1 MVSENARDMVWG
13 DLLDAKRLARYYA
26 ALSDRYRRRQHILR
40 LILFLSAASGIAAF
54 MDILPE
60 YFELVFGVLMAIV
73 LAIDFVSD
81 NAKKSAILHTISV
94 ECSRLG
100 NSWEELWVAIDDVN
114 STDACVRQRNRHLN
128 DNLLT
133 VTSGAGQADIAEDQK
148 LNRKSAER
156 TYKVLADQYG

>member
-1 MVSENARDMVWG
+1 MVSKSTRDMVWG

-26 ALSDRYRRRQHILR
+26 TLSDRYRRRQHILR
-40 LILFLSAASGIAAF
+40 LVLFLSAASGIAAF
-54 MDILPE
+54 VDILPE
-60 YFELVFGVLMAIV
+60 EFELIFGVLMAIV

-100 NSWEELWVAIDDVN
+100 NSWEELWAAIDDDA
-114 STDACVRQRNRHLN
+114 STDAHVRQRNKYLN
-128 DNLLT
+128 DSLLA

-148 LNRKSAER
+148 LNRKSAEEA
-156 TYKVLADQYG
+156 YKVLGGQYG

>member
-1 MVSENARDMVWG
+1 MVSENTRDMVWG

-26 ALSDRYRRRQHILR
+26 ALSDRYRRRQNVIR

-54 MDILPE
+54 VDVLPK
-60 YFELVFGVLMAIV
+60 YFELVFGVLMAVV

-100 NSWEELWVAIDDVN
+100 NSWEELWVAIDDDA
-114 STDACVRQRNRHLN
+114 STDAYVRQRNSHLN
-128 DNLLT
+128 DSLLA

-148 LNRKSAER
+148 LNRKSAEQA
-156 TYKVLADQYG
+156 YKVLGGQYG